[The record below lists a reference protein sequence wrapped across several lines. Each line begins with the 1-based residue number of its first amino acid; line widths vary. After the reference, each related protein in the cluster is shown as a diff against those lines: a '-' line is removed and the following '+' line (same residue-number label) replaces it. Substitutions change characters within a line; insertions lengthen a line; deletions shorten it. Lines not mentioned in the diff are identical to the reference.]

1 MSIVTVENLSKD
13 YAGEEALKAVSFSVK
28 QGSIYGIIGAD
39 GAGKTTLMRILTTL
53 IHADSGKASL
63 MGFSIINDFQ
73 KIRSSIG
80 YMPQR
85 FSLYQDL
92 TVKENILF
100 FADVFGISRS
110 ERKES
115 MKRLLAFSRLD
126 KFQSRRAAHLSGGM
140 KQKLALC
147 CALIHKPQI
156 LLLDEPTTGVDPV
169 SRKEFSEILS
179 ELKDQGITILV
190 STPYMDEADMC
201 DELMI
206 IHKGSI
212 LRDGSPE
219 NLLQSLPYTVYQIE
233 NRLKT
238 VHCPTS
244 NPQQKGIHLI
254 YPSAGTIHVLADS
267 TVISQDEIHTY
278 ATASFSGFETI
289 RQVKPTIEDLF
300 FYLVSD
306 EKENAS

>member
-1 MSIVTVENLSKD
+1 MSIVTVENISKD
-13 YAGEEALKAVSFSVK
+13 YAGEKALKSVSFTVK
-28 QGSIYGIIGAD
+28 QGTIYGIIGAD
-39 GAGKTTLMRILTTL
+39 GSGKTTLMRILTTL
-53 IHADSGKASL
+53 IHADAGKASL
-63 MGFSIINDFQ
+63 MGYSITNEFQ

-80 YMPQR
+80 YMPQK

-100 FADVFGISRS
+100 FADVFGISGN
-110 ERKES
+110 ERKKA
-115 MKRLLAFSRLD
+115 MKRLLAFSRLEN
-126 KFQSRRAAHLSGGM
+126 FQNRRAAHLSGGM

-179 ELKDQGITILV
+179 ELKVQGITILV

-219 NLLQSLPYTVYQIE
+219 SLLQSLPYVVYQIE
-233 NRLKT
+233 NRLQT
-238 VHCPTS
+238 VHCPKN
-244 NPQQKGIHLI
+244 NPHQKGVHLI
-254 YPSAGTIHVLADS
+254 YPSAGTIHILANPSDI
-267 TVISQDEIHTY
+267 TPDEINSY
-278 ATASFSGFETI
+278 ATVAFSGFETI
-289 RQVKPTIEDLF
+289 RQVTPTIEDLF

>member
-1 MSIVTVENLSKD
+1 MSILTVENLSKD
-13 YAGEEALKAVSFSVK
+13 HAGEKALKSVSFSVK
-28 QGSIYGIIGAD
+28 QGTIYGIIGAD

-53 IHADSGKASL
+53 IHADKGKASL
-63 MGFSIINDFQ
+63 MGYSITNDFA

-80 YMPQR
+80 YMPQK

-92 TVKENILF
+92 TVKENIHF
-100 FADVFGISRS
+100 FADIFGISGN
-110 ERKES
+110 ERKEA

-126 KFQSRRAAHLSGGM
+126 KFQNRRAAHLSGGM

-156 LLLDEPTTGVDPV
+156 LLLDEQTTGVDPV

-179 ELKDQGITILV
+179 ELKNQGITILV

-219 NLLQSLPYTVYQIE
+219 HLLQSLPYLVFQIE
-233 NRLKT
+233 NRMKT
-238 VHCPTS
+238 VHCPKS
-244 NPQQKGIHLI
+244 NPQQNGIHLI
-254 YPSAGTIHVLADS
+254 YPSAGTIHILADS
-267 TVISQDEIHTY
+267 SVISSDEISMY
-278 ATASFSGFETI
+278 ANKTFSGFETI
-289 RQVKPTIEDLF
+289 KQVKPTIEDLF

-306 EKENAS
+306 ENETSS